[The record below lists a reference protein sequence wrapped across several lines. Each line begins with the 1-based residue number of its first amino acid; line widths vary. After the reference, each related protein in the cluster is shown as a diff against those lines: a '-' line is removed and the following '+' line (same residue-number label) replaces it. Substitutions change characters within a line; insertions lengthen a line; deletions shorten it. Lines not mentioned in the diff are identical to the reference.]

1 MASNEKTSSKFTRL
15 ELWRSRI
22 RQYFP
27 RDLELSRTS
36 DLPQD
41 ALCPQ
46 CSSFDFG
53 LGELIRSDPL
63 TPIFNQNGRGML
75 VSVSKTRLTECS
87 VCRFFKR
94 LGYGDE
100 RDPHFPASGG
110 TDQET
115 ASLRLHLVPL
125 TSTASIL
132 LIGRPK
138 AISEA
143 ADSISSSE
151 IRYLALGASDNC
163 TGLSKLKFSTLML
176 ERGLISPRFTGPSPR
191 PSFRPHHG
199 IPFLQAYEVNQ
210 WAVDYSACRGW
221 LATCQS
227 EHTACCKGRDRP
239 TSKSGTVAIIKCI
252 DCARPEFSVV
262 AVDSS
267 AEYVALSYV
276 WGNPTSSRE
285 PKVPKV
291 VQHAMTVTRE
301 LGKRYL
307 WVDKYCVDQEN
318 HDVKAQQIQS
328 MDQIYDG
335 AFVTIFAC
343 AGSDSSFGL
352 PGVSGQGRRKQP
364 QVQVSP
370 EISLLSAFPPL
381 HTAVQDSTW
390 MQRGWTYHEAVLSRR
405 ALFFTD
411 FQVYYSCSGMT
422 CSEALPVPEEPRSYF
437 RSDLMKSHVDRSIMT
452 DLLVP
457 SPDFICLE
465 PGQEFTSDLSPLDI
479 LKDHIVRY
487 TSRQLSYQEDILN
500 AFRGILSRSPFLSL
514 WGIPISLQNE
524 PGDLQASTE
533 RDLELGFLRNMFWF
547 PERSSANNQSNAIFP
562 RNGFPSWSWSGWRG
576 RNQYHYQME
585 RNFGEYRYTDCRDIK
600 VWTESETG
608 KLHTFKEL
616 QEKADDSMILPELTP
631 YLHLETMHI
640 RVRFNGRFGPHRS
653 WFLCG
658 CHPTS
663 VHPRG
668 PLFEDNTIWP
678 SPSFCNQNKYPDTID
693 NRTWDCI
700 LLFVAGNPY
709 WREGLIWMFLIVE
722 WNATGDT
729 AYPVASWDN
738 DMYWPS
744 IFIIELLSERKRD
757 KRRAT

>member
-1 MASNEKTSSKFTRL
+1 MASNEQTSSKFARL

-22 RQYFP
+22 RQFFP

-41 ALCPQ
+41 ALCAQ
-46 CSSFDFG
+46 CSSFDVG
-53 LGELIRSDPL
+53 LGQLIRSDPL
-63 TPIFNQNGRGML
+63 TPIFNESGRGI
-75 VSVSKTRLTECS
+75 VD
-87 VCRFFKR
+87 
-94 LGYGDE
+94 GDE
-100 RDPHFPASGG
+100 KGPYFPASGG
-110 TDQET
+110 TDQEA

-125 TSTASIL
+125 TSTTSMF

-143 ADSISSSE
+143 ADSICRSE

-163 TGLSKLKFSTLML
+163 TGLSKLRFSTLML
-176 ERGLISPRFTGPSPR
+176 ERGLISLRFSQRSPGPSFQ
-191 PSFRPHHG
+191 SHHG
-199 IPFLQAYEVNQ
+199 IPFLQAYRVDQ
-210 WAVDYSACRGW
+210 WAVDYTACRDW
-221 LATCQS
+221 LARCQS
-227 EHTACCKGRDRP
+227 EHTACCEP
-239 TSKSGTVAIIKCI
+239 STSNSGTLPLTKCI

-262 AVDSS
+262 AVNSS

-307 WVDKYCVDQEN
+307 WVDKYCVEQEN
-318 HDVKAQQIQS
+318 HEVKAQQIQA
-328 MDQIYDG
+328 MDQIYEG

-352 PGVSGQGRRKQP
+352 P
-364 QVQVSP
+364 
-370 EISLLSAFPPL
+370 
-381 HTAVQDSTW
+381 
-390 MQRGWTYHEAVLSRR
+390 
-405 ALFFTD
+405 
-411 FQVYYSCSGMT
+411 
-422 CSEALPVPEEPRSYF
+422 VPEEPPNPLRSELI
-437 RSDLMKSHVDRSIMT
+437 RSHANRSIMT
-452 DLLVP
+452 SLLVP
-457 SPDFICLE
+457 SPDFIYLE
-465 PGQEFTSDLSPLDI
+465 PGQEVSSDLSPLDI

-487 TSRQLSYQEDILN
+487 TSRQLSYQVDILN
-500 AFRGILSRSPFLSL
+500 AFRGILSRSSFLSF
-514 WGIPISLQNE
+514 WGIPISLQDE

-562 RNGFPSWSWSGWRG
+562 RDGFPSWSWSGWRG
-576 RNQYHYQME
+576 RIQYHYRMV
-585 RNFGEYRYTDCRDIK
+585 RNFGEYRYTGTVRDEDAAPLAINVVRCRDIK

-608 KLHTFKEL
+608 KLFTFKEL
-616 QEKADDSMILPELTP
+616 QEKAGAAGHSMILPELTP

-640 RVRFNGRFGPHRS
+640 RLRFNGRFGPHRS

-663 VHPRG
+663 VHPRS

-678 SPSFCNQNKYPDTID
+678 SPSFCNRNKYPDVID

-700 LLFVAGNPY
+700 LLFIASNPY
-709 WREGLIWMFLIVE
+709 
-722 WNATGDT
+722 
-729 AYPVASWDN
+729 
-738 DMYWPS
+738 
-744 IFIIELLSERKRD
+744 
-757 KRRAT
+757 